1 MQKDLKTIFG
11 NHHGLDD
18 RSVGFLTNALV
29 KSNIPGFDYLEFKQS
44 LAALSALNMEE
55 ETAIKSAFATA
66 ATMGLTKDKLLKTAD
81 HYKQV
86 LYTEKKQFDAALEQ
100 QIEQRVKG
108 KAAEVAKLK
117 KQVEEYRAKIEQLE
131 AQIAKSQ
138 DTIDSADE
146 DIRSAKEKIEATRH
160 NFEYTLQSV
169 VNQIDRDIEN
179 IKKFL

>member
-11 NHHGLDD
+11 DHHGLDE
-18 RSVGFLTNALV
+18 RSVEFLTNALA

-55 ETAIKSAFATA
+55 VTAIKSAFATA
-66 ATMGLTKDKLLKTAD
+66 ATMGLTKEKLLKTAA

-86 LYTEKKQFDAALEQ
+86 LFTEKQQFDAALQ
-100 QIEQRVKG
+100 KQIDQRIKG

-138 DTIDSADE
+138 ETIDHADE
-146 DIRSAKEKIEATRH
+146 DINNAKEKIDATRES
-160 NFEYTLQSV
+160 FEYTLRSV

-179 IKKFL
+179 INKFL